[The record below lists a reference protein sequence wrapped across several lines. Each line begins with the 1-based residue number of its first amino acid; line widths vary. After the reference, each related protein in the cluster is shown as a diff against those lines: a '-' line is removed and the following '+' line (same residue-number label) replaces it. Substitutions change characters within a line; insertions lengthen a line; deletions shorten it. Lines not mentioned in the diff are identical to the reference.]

1 MSAFSMLHKLP
12 WPGFI
17 AMCRKLL
24 VFVQDLHVCCRPV
37 YAEYRRVVNI
47 STSVKQRKKKK
58 VQLVPS
64 RFTELGG
71 GMYKEMYDRLGF

>member
-12 WPGFI
+12 RPGFI

-24 VFVQDLHVCCRPV
+24 VFCAGFACMLSSSLCRISKSC
-37 YAEYRRVVNI
+37 EYLY
-47 STSVKQRKKKK
+47 KCQAKKKKK

>member
-12 WPGFI
+12 RPGFI

-47 STSVKQRKKKK
+47 STSVKQRKKKST
-58 VQLVPS
+58 VGAQ
-64 RFTELGG
+64 
-71 GMYKEMYDRLGF
+71 

>member
-12 WPGFI
+12 RPGFI